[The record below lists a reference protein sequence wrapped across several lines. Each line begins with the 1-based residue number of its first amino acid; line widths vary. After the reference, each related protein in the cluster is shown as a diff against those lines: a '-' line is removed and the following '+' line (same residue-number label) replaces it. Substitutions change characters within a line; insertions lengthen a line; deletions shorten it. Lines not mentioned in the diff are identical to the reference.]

1 MGGSSAGGD
10 GEMGLTPRGS
20 CVGFY
25 FFNSEKAGRGMSFG
39 PSLSFGLSPWICSR
53 RGLIPLSQP
62 HSLPCVPCWCGVEPG
77 VSQTPGQV
85 GQLLVGGQRG
95 DPKTALEFV
104 YHPIPMIPC
113 GITPL
118 AWDVGQD
125 SESIA
130 NERSSFGPPCPQR
143 LLGFHFEGVIDRTP
157 GCVVDSLSRPAPLPG
172 GQADMTWFSHSL

>member
-20 CVGFY
+20 CGGFY

-62 HSLPCVPCWCGVEPG
+62 HSLPRVPCWCGVEPG
-77 VSQTPGQV
+77 VSQTPGHV

-104 YHPIPMIPC
+104 YHPIPHDPV
-113 GITPL
+113 
-118 AWDVGQD
+118 WHH
-125 SESIA
+125 
-130 NERSSFGPPCPQR
+130 PPCLGCRTRLRVYCQR
-143 LLGFHFEGVIDRTP
+143 EKLLWASVSTAFTGVP
-157 GCVVDSLSRPAPLPG
+157 
-172 GQADMTWFSHSL
+172 F